1 MKNQQSQLHLCLAV
15 GLALAGRPQL
25 SLAQPTAEEAVRFL
39 EQSTFGPNPAL
50 IQHVQDIGF
59 DAFLEEQFNMAPTGW
74 TDYGLCPGDPGAMN
88 NPCNPTGCTTCTR
101 NSYTMYRVQN
111 EFYRRALTATDQL
124 RLRVVFALDQIWVI
138 SAQVVDNFQTGWM
151 AYYLN
156 NAIEPNVFGN
166 YRDLMGAIT
175 LSPGMG
181 RYLDMAGNNG
191 AAPNEN
197 YAREIL
203 QLFCVG
209 LDELNDDGTPILDEF
224 QNRIPSYNQD
234 IIVGFAKVFTG
245 WNFAPNVIDPPNCAQ
260 TPTNLQC
267 PNWRDQMVL
276 TESRH
281 NHESKTLM
289 IDIRSPDPVVLPAN
303 QMGPDDLAQGLDN
316 IFYNHNVPPFIVK
329 QLIQKLVTSNP
340 SQDYVTR
347 VVQVFQD
354 NGSGVRGDFRAVI
367 KAILLD
373 QEARNPP
380 GQNFGKLREPVLAIT
395 TLLRSFNTDDPFTDF
410 VLGESF
416 LPSNL
421 RLDEDLFRSPTVF
434 NFYSPFFPLDGG
446 LVGPEFAIQGTA
458 NTLGRINLMN
468 ALVYIGIPPD
478 SNRPLGTRIPQAE
491 MAAYAQNG
499 PDNLVSSLNT
509 LMLHGAMSDD
519 LRTAVL
525 NAVSGIP
532 DPTQMAQYAVYLIA
546 TSSSYQVQR

>member
-15 GLALAGRPQL
+15 GLALAGLPQL

-519 LRTAVL
+519 LRTVVL

>member
-1 MKNQQSQLHLCLAV
+1 MSSTAAPSL
-15 GLALAGRPQL
+15 RP
-25 SLAQPTAEEAVRFL
+25 
-39 EQSTFGPNPAL
+39 
-50 IQHVQDIGF
+50 
-59 DAFLEEQFNMAPTGW
+59 
-74 TDYGLCPGDPGAMN
+74 
-88 NPCNPTGCTTCTR
+88 
-101 NSYTMYRVQN
+101 
-111 EFYRRALTATDQL
+111 
-124 RLRVVFALDQIWVI
+124 RVVFALDQIWVI
-138 SAQVVDNFQTGWM
+138 SAQLDPNFQTGWM

-156 NAIEPNVFGN
+156 NAIEPFVFGN

-234 IIVGFAKVFTG
+234 NIVAFAKVFTG
-245 WNFAPNVIDPPNCAQ
+245 WNFAPAVIDPPNCAQ

-267 PNWRDQMVL
+267 PNWRDSMVL

-289 IDIRSPDPVVLPAN
+289 VDIRSPDPLVLPQN
-303 QMGPDDLAQGLDN
+303 QMGGDDLTQALDN
-316 IFYNHNVPPFIVK
+316 IFYNHNLPPFIVK

-340 SQDYVTR
+340 SPDYVTR

-354 NGSGVRGDFRAVI
+354 NGSGVRGDLGAVI

-380 GQNFGKLREPVLAIT
+380 GQSFGKLREPVLAIT
-395 TLLRSFNTDDPFTDF
+395 TILRTFNTDDPFTDF

-421 RLDEDLFRSPTVF
+421 TLDEDVFRSPTVF

-458 NTLGRINLMN
+458 NTLNRINLMN
-468 ALVYIGIPPD
+468 ALVYTGIAPNPPT
-478 SNRPLGTRIPQAE
+478 RPLGTRIPQSE

-499 PDNLVSSLNT
+499 PDALVSSLNT
-509 LMLHGAMSDD
+509 LMLHGAMTDD
-519 LRTAVL
+519 MRSVVL

-532 DPTQMAQYAVYLIA
+532 DPLMMAQYAVYLIA

>member
-15 GLALAGRPQL
+15 GLALAGLPQL

-50 IQHVQDIGF
+50 IQHVQDVGF

>member
-15 GLALAGRPQL
+15 GLALAGLPQL